1 MNDIQRALFINCL
14 FAEESYKESLRL
26 YGHASLET
34 KQKKTAYASLMQVIE
49 DSGEY
54 ESYRGFRMMVV
65 LRAAK
70 EGAVCRQ
77 IPA

>member
-1 MNDIQRALFINCL
+1 MNDIQRSLFINCL
-14 FAEESYKESLRL
+14 IAEEAYKKSLL
-26 YGHASLET
+26 LNGKASLET
-34 KQKKTAYASLMQVIE
+34 KQKKTVYESLLQVIE

-54 ESYRGFRMMVV
+54 ETYRSFRIMVV
-65 LRAAK
+65 LRLAK

>member
-1 MNDIQRALFINCL
+1 MNDIQKSLFINCMI
-14 FAEESYKESLRL
+14 AEESYKESIHLH
-26 YGHASLET
+26 GKASPET
-34 KQKKTAYASLMQVIE
+34 KQKKTAFESLLQVIE

-54 ESYRGFRMMVV
+54 EAYRGFRIMVV
-65 LRAAK
+65 LRFAK

>member
-1 MNDIQRALFINCL
+1 MNDIQRSLFINCL
-14 FAEESYKESLRL
+14 FAEEAYKESLRL
-26 YGHASLET
+26 NGKASLET
-34 KQKKTAYASLMQVIE
+34 KQKKTAFESLLQVIE

-54 ESYRGFRMMVV
+54 ETYRGFRIMVV
-65 LRAAK
+65 LRFAK